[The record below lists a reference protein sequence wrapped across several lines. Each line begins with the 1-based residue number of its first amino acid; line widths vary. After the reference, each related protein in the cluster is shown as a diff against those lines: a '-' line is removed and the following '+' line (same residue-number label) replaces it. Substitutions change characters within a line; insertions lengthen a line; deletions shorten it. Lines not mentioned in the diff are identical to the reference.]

1 MSYLKEFLHVVVIFT
16 LINTVLYLAGVFIA
30 WDWNVMNWL
39 MIKDWQGRFFITVIE
54 LAVILP
60 LSGKLMQVTIEEF
73 DE

>member
-1 MSYLKEFLHVVVIFT
+1 MSYLKKFLHVAVIFT

-39 MIKDWQGRFFITVIE
+39 MFIDWQGRFFITSIE

-60 LSGKLMQVTIEEF
+60 LSGMLMEVTIREF
-73 DE
+73 GK